1 MDTTAPSRKAN
12 IGVSERRKRLTFGI
26 GALSVGVVIAVLLIG
41 IRAPLG
47 WRLPLFLPFW
57 VGALG
62 VFQARDKT

>member
-1 MDTTAPSRKAN
+1 MDTTVPSRKAN

-41 IRAPLG
+41 IRAPLA
-47 WRLPLFLPFW
+47 WRLPLFFPFW